1 MIVLI
6 TNSTMIEEI
15 ETFITKKT
23 GIFHQ
28 VFTVKY
34 VKEISRNET
43 GKIVIGV
50 GN

>member
-6 TNSTMIEEI
+6 TNSTIIEEI

-28 VFTVKY
+28 AFTVKY
-34 VKEISRNET
+34 VKEIPRNET

>member
-6 TNSTMIEEI
+6 TNSKMVEEI
-15 ETFITKKT
+15 ETCIAKKT

-28 VFTVKY
+28 VFTVQY
-34 VKEISRNET
+34 IKEIPRNET